1 MTALSADK
9 NTLKR
14 ASGDRFSDPV
24 KAATTIHSGA
34 LVCLD
39 ASGNAQPGATA
50 TGLIVRGVAIDAANN
65 GSGSAGDI
73 NVETERGGF
82 RFENSASADAITRAE
97 IGDTAY
103 IVDDQTVAKTNG
115 SSTRSAAGT
124 IVDVDAQGVWVRVGI

>member
-1 MTALSADK
+1 M
-9 NTLKR
+9 
-14 ASGDRFSDPV
+14 
-24 KAATTIHSGA
+24 
-34 LVCLD
+34 
-39 ASGNAQPGATA
+39 
-50 TGLIVRGVAIDAANN
+50 AIDAANN

-73 NVETERGGF
+73 NVETERGVF

>member
-39 ASGNAQPGATA
+39 ASGNAQP
-50 TGLIVRGVAIDAANN
+50 RGTLPRAACLLTLWPQRCSVAP
-65 GSGSAGDI
+65 
-73 NVETERGGF
+73 
-82 RFENSASADAITRAE
+82 
-97 IGDTAY
+97 
-103 IVDDQTVAKTNG
+103 Q
-115 SSTRSAAGT
+115 
-124 IVDVDAQGVWVRVGI
+124 